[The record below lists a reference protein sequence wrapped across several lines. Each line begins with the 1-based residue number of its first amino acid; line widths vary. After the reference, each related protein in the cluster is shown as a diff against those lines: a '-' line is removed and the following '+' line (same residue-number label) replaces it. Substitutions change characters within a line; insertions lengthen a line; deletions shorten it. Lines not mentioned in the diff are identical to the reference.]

1 MKKILLIMIKYI
13 PIIQMVGMLLLNILY
28 NVFNIDFYNI
38 YDFIFKNSIVTTIIL
53 YINSIIF
60 EFCNWY
66 KIVIINNYIL
76 TELYIYKNYYEEIHI
91 IYNIDI
97 VVTIFI
103 IIGLI
108 NHINNKNY
116 GHQIKDNKNNFTRI
130 N

>member
-1 MKKILLIMIKYI
+1 
-13 PIIQMVGMLLLNILY
+13 MVGMLLLNILY

-60 EFCNWY
+60 EFCNWH

-76 TELYIYKNYYEEIHI
+76 TELYIYKNYYKEIHI

-103 IIGLI
+103 IIGFI

>member
-1 MKKILLIMIKYI
+1 MIKYI

-28 NVFNIDFYNI
+28 NIFNIDFYNI

-53 YINSIIF
+53 YISSIIF
-60 EFCNWY
+60 EFCNWH

-76 TELYIYKNYYEEIHI
+76 TELYIYQRYYKEINI

-103 IIGLI
+103 IIELI
-108 NHINNKNY
+108 KHINNKNY
-116 GHQIKDNKNNFTRI
+116 GHQIKNNKNNITRI

>member
-1 MKKILLIMIKYI
+1 MIKYI

>member
-1 MKKILLIMIKYI
+1 MIKYI

-28 NVFNIDFYNI
+28 NIFNIDFYNI

-53 YINSIIF
+53 YINSVIF

-116 GHQIKDNKNNFTRI
+116 GHQIKNNKNNFTRI

>member
-1 MKKILLIMIKYI
+1 MIKYI

-108 NHINNKNY
+108 NHINNENY

-130 N
+130 D